1 MFIEA
6 LKFAK
11 LVLHLVNTP
20 NGWFATPPLQEAV
33 RECKM
38 EESRVCEPL
47 AASCQEE
54 VEVCAVEKVKRE
66 VCH

>member
-1 MFIEA
+1 M
-6 LKFAK
+6 
-11 LVLHLVNTP
+11 
-20 NGWFATPPLQEAV
+20 QEAV